1 VTEADTIARTL
12 MANSRE
18 RLAIV
23 LYALIAA
30 LFLGLLIAEYRR
42 AGNAHGPAH
51 SSLERRVHGRN
62 AALASEL
69 QGATERNARAVP
81 SRSFDV

>member
-1 VTEADTIARTL
+1 

-18 RLAIV
+18 RLAVI
-23 LYALIAA
+23 LYTLIAA

-42 AGNAHGPAH
+42 AAKAHGAAH
-51 SSLERRVHGRN
+51 SSMEQRARDSN

-69 QGATERNARAVP
+69 PGAAERNTCVDPLSA
-81 SRSFDV
+81 FDV